1 MFQEGAE
8 TRRGKRG
15 MLREIKM
22 LNRLTKLTRSPF
34 QPKTVRMKEKI
45 IVAIINYSQFN
56 MFWYNCIMFQ
66 GWVITNV
73 AVW

>member
-1 MFQEGAE
+1 MKIIIGSERQCEMFQEGAE

-56 MFWYNCIMFQ
+56 MS
-66 GWVITNV
+66 
-73 AVW
+73 